1 LYPLPLA
8 ESWVLGDDIPV
19 AEAVFRADD
28 EAGVEESG
36 SFDSDFMLYLRRK
49 ALDAADAA
57 V

>member
-1 LYPLPLA
+1 
-8 ESWVLGDDIPV
+8 V